1 MASFIPGGKKN
12 SKSPAFPPVK
22 TTALDYSNFSLDNTG
37 DSGAE
42 EQEDSDDNDI
52 SDEAS
57 EDDEYEEGYDE
68 ESSDTAYP
76 RTLASKRMDDIDMD
90 TAAKLLL
97 SVSPRIMA
105 ARPRSLS
112 HLEPLESLAGLAA
125 LGEPEKTEVEK
136 LRSCLDGIS
145 SASMG
150 SLSSYNN
157 RKGQAK
163 GFLGLKDRET
173 QARGKKNLKIRFKRK
188 NKASKNNNNGKH
200 IANDKSG
207 RKRKRRKGDVDST
220 GCLKSVPEILHNS
233 PFEKD
238 YNQHG
243 KIGIYTP
250 SERAAL
256 LRRFREKRRRRVWY
270 KKVRYGCRKN
280 LADRRLR
287 IKGRFVRADS
297 KEYKEYFAN
306 LAKKAAEEK
315 KNAEKAGKLST
326 IVEDVASQSGGVVS
340 KAKLEVKTFN
350 QTKSKATTKIM
361 NGNET
366 TTATL
371 ALNLRSSD
379 NNLFMSTNPQM
390 SPTAFNIMAN
400 KHGRPRAQSTLL

>member
-1 MASFIPGGKKN
+1 MASFLPGGKKN

-22 TTALDYSNFSLDNTG
+22 TTALGYSNFSLDDAG

-42 EQEDSDDNDI
+42 VC
-52 SDEAS
+52 SDENDVSDEMS
-57 EDDEYEEGYDE
+57 EDDESEEEYEEVSGDKA
-68 ESSDTAYP
+68 DPT
-76 RTLASKRMDDIDMD
+76 TLARKRMDDIDMD

-125 LGEPEKTEVEK
+125 LGEPKKTEVEK
-136 LRSCLDGIS
+136 LRSCLEGIS
-145 SASMG
+145 SSALG
-150 SLSSYNN
+150 SLSSFNN
-157 RKGQAK
+157 RKGHAK
-163 GFLGLKDRET
+163 GFLGLNDSKG
-173 QARGKKNLKIRFKRK
+173 QAKGKKHLKIRFKRK
-188 NKASKNNNNGKH
+188 KKASKSNGKNS
-200 IANDKSG
+200 AMEKSSK
-207 RKRKRRKGDVDST
+207 KRKRRKGDGDD
-220 GCLKSVPEILHNS
+220 LPKSVPDILHDS

-315 KNAEKAGKLST
+315 KKTEQAGKLST
-326 IVEDVASQSGGVVS
+326 VVEAGANQSVSVAGKTKSGAKTS
-340 KAKLEVKTFN
+340 NHTKLEETPLPV
-350 QTKSKATTKIM
+350 SMKII
-361 NGNET
+361 NGNKT

-371 ALNLRSSD
+371 ALNLTSTDS
-379 NNLFMSTNPQM
+379 NLFMNSNPQM

-400 KHGRPRAQSTLL
+400 KNGRPRAQSTLL